1 MRSKDIIQTIL
12 SLFLQNMKKI
22 ITVFVLLFLAKMN
35 AQIFSGQIFMK
46 DKSVIY
52 LNQVYVTNINLHK
65 TVISDYN
72 GEFKI
77 NAKPGDVIRF
87 TSINT
92 ERRDFTLSE
101 EQLSNTINF
110 IELKEGYILI
120 PEIVIK
126 FKPTGNLKTDVLA
139 LKKEEKALELAKM
152 IGLPEPKGDGNPPQL
167 PVASFAGGGLS
178 FSVESIYDIISG
190 DRKKKQ
196 RLYEY
201 EKMSRGI
208 TTIKNYFGEEYF
220 TEMKIPKN
228 LIDNFL
234 QFVYTSD
241 NINPYLEVNNIEG
254 TKPYIEKY
262 LPIYLKRLRNSH
274 LLEVVN

>member
-1 MRSKDIIQTIL
+1 
-12 SLFLQNMKKI
+12 MKKI
-22 ITVFVLLFLAKMN
+22 FTVLVLLFLIKTQ
-35 AQIFSGQIFMK
+35 AQVFSGQIFMR
-46 DKSVIY
+46 DNSVIY
-52 LNQVYVTNINLHK
+52 LNQVYVTNLNEQK

-77 NAKPGDVIRF
+77 NAKAGDVIRF
-87 TSINT
+87 TSIIT
-92 ERRDFTLSE
+92 ERKDIKLT
-101 EQLSNTINF
+101 EQMLSNATNF
-110 IELKEGYILI
+110 IELKEGYIQI

-139 LKKEEKALELAKM
+139 LKKEEKSLEIAKM
-152 IGLPEPKGDGNPPQL
+152 IGLPAPKGDGTPPQI
-167 PVASFAGGGLS
+167 PVASLAGGGLS
-178 FSVESIYDIISG
+178 FSIESIYDIISG
-190 DRKKKQ
+190 ERKKKQ

-201 EKMSRGI
+201 EKMMKG
-208 TTIKNYFGEEYF
+208 TAEMKNYFGEDYF
-220 TEMKIPKN
+220 TNLKIPKN
-228 LIDNFL
+228 FIDNFL

-274 LLEVVN
+274 LAEVFK

>member
-1 MRSKDIIQTIL
+1 
-12 SLFLQNMKKI
+12 MKKVLS
-22 ITVFVLLFLAKMN
+22 VFILLFLAKVQ
-35 AQIFSGQIFMK
+35 AQVFSGQIFMR
-46 DKSVIY
+46 DNSIIY
-52 LNQVYVTNINLHK
+52 LNQVYVTNMNEHK

-77 NAKPGDVIRF
+77 NAKAGDVIRF
-87 TSINT
+87 TSIIT
-92 ERRDFTLSE
+92 ERKDITLTSE
-101 EQLSNTINF
+101 SLSNSTNF
-110 IELKEGYILI
+110 IELKEGYIEI

-139 LKKEEKALELAKM
+139 LKKEEKSLAIAKI
-152 IGLPEPKGDGNPPQL
+152 IGLPAPKGDGNPPQI
-167 PVASFAGGGLS
+167 PVASLAGGGLS
-178 FSVESIYDIISG
+178 FSIESIYDIISG

-201 EKMSRGI
+201 EKMNKGI
-208 TTIKNYFGEEYF
+208 ATMKNYFGEEYF
-220 TEMKIPKN
+220 ANIKIPKN

-262 LPIYLKRLRNSH
+262 LPIYQRRLRNSH
-274 LLEVVN
+274 IIEVLN